1 MAIPDNYIDKITK
14 DNDSRMISP
23 AADMVRVNNDNFDG
37 ETLDDVLDDVA
48 QAISE
53 AGEVKSVTINGTN
66 HTPNSSGVVDL
77 GTIQGEKGDKGDTG
91 NVTVTDGV
99 AQITIVNDL
108 TTGGTGDS
116 LSAEMGKEIKRN
128 YLNALDEITIP
139 ESVETTAVTS
149 FTSGRHYVTYNVNV
163 GGTFTGNTGN
173 QSGARIAKVPFVA
186 GDVLRVWGKGTGVA
200 NVWVL
205 VDANNVV
212 KAKSNTSSGGGAI
225 APSGS
230 ITEANPDVLTPDYNG
245 TLYFTSVNS
254 VSFGVTVAHTTP
266 AHLIVADDG
275 NNGLMSKELAAA
287 LDESF
292 FNLVDDIK
300 QTPYTEDINVEVLY
314 NQSNYSCFQTAA
326 IGTEWNPSRTSATD
340 KKCTKHSIKAG
351 DVIDIWGQGTG
362 PAALYVITDEDNI
375 VRARGYGGQGTAVS
389 TVFTEEDPLTITS
402 QWSGTLY
409 MNCVR
414 TVSFGATIHRVHSGA
429 KRATSEQDGLMTKE
443 QVSVMDELTAAL
455 ATQSGGLAQKLIAV
469 IGDSFSAPGA
479 WQRRMN
485 QILGSSTANAAKSG
499 GRWASTDPS
508 TDAYN
513 QALGLVSGYANAERK
528 PDYILCVL
536 GVNDV
541 NNAVTL
547 GDIVYSDTIGT
558 GSGEIDYSTFTGGIQ
573 AVLTVLKNNFPNAI
587 IKVGFTPAGMMYL
600 AANSTITERTETYLQ
615 RLQYVANLYGVG
627 YLETR
632 ACGIC
637 RIVTQEYNMF
647 KSNDAHPGT
656 DGQNRIGEY
665 MARLMLSNL

>member
-1 MAIPDNYIDKITK
+1 MANK
-14 DNDSRMISP
+14 
-23 AADMVRVNNDNFDG
+23 
-37 ETLDDVLDDVA
+37 
-48 QAISE
+48 
-53 AGEVKSVTINGTN
+53 TIYPYG
-66 HTPNSSGVVDL
+66 
-77 GTIQGEKGDKGDTG
+77 
-91 NVTVTDGV
+91 TDGQLPSSIGV
-99 AQITIVNDL
+99 INDL
-108 TTGGTGDS
+108 TTGGADKA

-128 YLNALDEITIP
+128 YLNALDEITTP
-139 ESVETTAVTS
+139 ENTETTAVSS
-149 FTSGRHYVTYNVNV
+149 FINGSQWYGYGKSV
-163 GGTFTGNTGN
+163 GSTWGGQQISNDSTTH
-173 QSGARIAKVPFVA
+173 RVDVPFVA
-186 GDVLRVWGKGTGVA
+186 SDTLRVWGKGTGVA
-200 NVWVL
+200 NVWIL
-205 VDANNVV
+205 LDENDII
-212 KAKSNTSSGGGAI
+212 KAKSSTSSGGGGSS
-225 APSGS
+225 PNGS
-230 ITEANPDVLTPDYNG
+230 IPESNPAVLTPDYNG
-245 TLYFTSVNS
+245 RLLFTSVTS
-254 VSFGVTVAHTTP
+254 VDNGVTITHTDA
-266 AHLIVADDG
+266 AHLNVADSE
-275 NNGLMSKELAAA
+275 NNGLMSKELASA

-314 NQSNYSCFQTAA
+314 NQAYYNCFHTAD
-326 IGTEWNPSRTSATD
+326 IGTEWNPSTTSATD

-351 DVIDIWGQGTG
+351 DVIDIWGQGTA
-362 PAALYVITDEDNI
+362 PAALYVITDEDDI
-375 VRARGYGGQGTAVS
+375 VRARGYGGKGTAVS

-600 AANSTITERTETYLQ
+600 ATNSTITERTETYLQ

-647 KSNDAHPGT
+647 KSNDSHPGT

>member
-1 MAIPDNYIDKITK
+1 MANT
-14 DNDSRMISP
+14 
-23 AADMVRVNNDNFDG
+23 
-37 ETLDDVLDDVA
+37 
-48 QAISE
+48 
-53 AGEVKSVTINGTN
+53 TIYPYGTN
-66 HTPNSSGVVDL
+66 GQLPSSIGV
-77 GTIQGEKGDKGDTG
+77 I
-91 NVTVTDGV
+91 
-99 AQITIVNDL
+99 NDL
-108 TTGGTGDS
+108 TTGGADKA

-128 YLNALDEITIP
+128 YLNALDEITTP

-149 FTSGRHYVTYNVNV
+149 FTSGRHYKTYNVSV
-163 GGTFTGNTGN
+163 GGTFTGATDNN
-173 QSGARIAKVPFVA
+173 SGSRIAAVSFAA
-186 GDVLRVWGKGTGVA
+186 GDVLTVWGQGTGVA
-200 NVWVL
+200 NVWLL

-245 TLYFTSVNS
+245 KLYFTSVTS
-254 VSFGVTVAHTTP
+254 VANGITIRHTD
-266 AHLIVADDG
+266 ASHLNVADSD
-275 NNGLMSKELAAA
+275 NNGLMPKELAAA

-300 QTPYTEDINVEVLY
+300 QTPYTEDINVDVLY
-314 NQSNYSCFQTAA
+314 NSGYYNCFQTAA
-326 IGTEWNPSRTSATD
+326 IGTTWNPSVTNETD

-362 PAALYVITDEDNI
+362 GGALYVITDEDNV
-375 VRARGYGGQGTAVS
+375 VRARDYGGQGLAVS

-479 WQRRMN
+479 WQSRMN
-485 QILGSSTANAAKSG
+485 QILGSLTSNAAKSG

-508 TDAYN
+508 TDAYR
-513 QALGLVSGYANAERK
+513 QATGLVSYYANAERK

-600 AANSTITERTETYLQ
+600 AANGTITERTETYLQ
-615 RLQYVANLYGVG
+615 RLQYIANLYGVG

-637 RIVTQEYNMF
+637 RIVTSEFNMF
-647 KSNDAHPGT
+647 KSDGHPNS
-656 DGQNRIGEY
+656 DGHNRIGEY

>member
-1 MAIPDNYIDKITK
+1 MAN
-14 DNDSRMISP
+14 
-23 AADMVRVNNDNFDG
+23 
-37 ETLDDVLDDVA
+37 ET
-48 QAISE
+48 IYPY
-53 AGEVKSVTINGTN
+53 GTN
-66 HTPNSSGVVDL
+66 GQLPSSIGV
-77 GTIQGEKGDKGDTG
+77 I
-91 NVTVTDGV
+91 
-99 AQITIVNDL
+99 NDL
-108 TTGGTGDS
+108 ITGGADKA

-128 YLNALDEITIP
+128 YLNALDEITTP
-139 ESVETTAVTS
+139 ENTETTAVTS
-149 FTSGRHYVTYNVNV
+149 FINGQQWYGYGKSVGSTWGSGYTTSNDSNMHRADVN
-163 GGTFTGNTGN
+163 
-173 QSGARIAKVPFVA
+173 FVA
-186 GDVLRVWGKGTGVA
+186 GDTLRVWGKGSGAA
-200 NVWVL
+200 NVWIL
-205 VDANNVV
+205 LDENDII
-212 KAKSNTSSGGGAI
+212 KGKSDKSSGGDGVS
-225 APSGS
+225 PQGS
-230 ITEANPDVLTPDYNG
+230 IPASNPAVLTPDYNG
-245 TLYFTSVNS
+245 RLLFSSRIDVDN
-254 VSFGVTVAHTTP
+254 GVTVTHTDA
-266 AHLIVADDG
+266 AHLDVADSE
-275 NNGLMSKELAAA
+275 NNGLMPKELATK

-300 QTPYTEDINVEVLY
+300 QTPYTEDINVEILY
-314 NQSNYSCFQTAA
+314 GSSFYNCFQTAA
-326 IGTEWNPSRTSATD
+326 IGTEWNPSTTGATD

-351 DVIDIWGQGTG
+351 DVIDIWGQGTA

-375 VRARGYGGQGTAVS
+375 VRERGYGGKGTAVS

-409 MNCVR
+409 MNCVK

-455 ATQSGGLAQKLIAV
+455 ASQSGGLAQKLIAV

-485 QILGSSTANAAKSG
+485 QILGSSTSNAAKSG

-541 NNAVTL
+541 NNNVPL

-558 GSGEIDYSTFTGGIQ
+558 GSGEVDYSTFTGGIQ
-573 AVLTVLKNNFPNAI
+573 AVLTVLKNNFPQAI

-600 AANSTITERTETYLQ
+600 AANSGMTQRVETYLE
-615 RLQYVANLYGVG
+615 RLKSVANLYGVG

-637 RIVTQEYNMF
+637 RIVSSEFNMF

>member
-1 MAIPDNYIDKITK
+1 MANYPINPFGNNGQLPEGYPIADDLDT
-14 DNDSRMISP
+14 DS
-23 AADMVRVNNDNFDG
+23 AQ
-37 ETLDDVLDDVA
+37 VA
-48 QAISE
+48 
-53 AGEVKSVTINGTN
+53 
-66 HTPNSSGVVDL
+66 
-77 GTIQGEKGDKGDTG
+77 
-91 NVTVTDGV
+91 
-99 AQITIVNDL
+99 
-108 TTGGTGDS
+108 
-116 LSAEMGKEIKRN
+116 LSAKQGKEIKRN
-128 YLNALDEITIP
+128 YLNALDEITTL
-139 ESVETTAVTS
+139 ENTETTAVSS
-149 FTSGRHYVTYNVNV
+149 FIEGQQWYGYGKSV
-163 GGTFTGNTGN
+163 GSTWGGQQTANESTTHRAGV
-173 QSGARIAKVPFVA
+173 KFVA
-186 GDVLRVWGKGTGVA
+186 GDTLRVWGKGTGTA
-200 NVWVL
+200 NVWIL
-205 VDANNVV
+205 LDENDII
-212 KAKSNTSSGGGAI
+212 KAKSSTSSGGGAVT
-225 APSGS
+225 PSGS
-230 ITEANPDVLTPDYNG
+230 IPASNPAVLTPDYNG
-245 TLYFTSVNS
+245 RLLFTSVTS
-254 VSFGVTVAHTTP
+254 VDNGVTITHTDA
-266 AHLIVADDG
+266 AHLNVANSE
-275 NNGLMSKELAAA
+275 NNGLMPKELAAT

-314 NQSNYSCFQTAA
+314 NDRYYNCFQTAA
-326 IGTEWNPSRTSATD
+326 IGTTWNPSVTGATD

-351 DVIDIWGQGTG
+351 DVIDIWGQGTA
-362 PAALYVITDEDNI
+362 PAALYVITDENNI
-375 VRARGYGGQGTAVS
+375 VKARDYGGNGIAVS
-389 TVFTEEDPLTITS
+389 DVFTEANPLTLTS

-409 MNCVR
+409 LNSAKSVD
-414 TVSFGATIHRVHSGA
+414 FGATIHRLHDGA

-443 QVSVMDELTAAL
+443 QVSVMDELAAAL

-479 WQRRMN
+479 WQSRMN
-485 QILGSSTANAAKSG
+485 QILGSSTSNVAKSG

-513 QALGLVSGYANAERK
+513 QALGLVSSYANSERK
-528 PDYILCVL
+528 PDYIICVL

-632 ACGIC
+632 DCGIC
-637 RIVTQEYNMF
+637 RIVSSEFNMF
-647 KSNDAHPGT
+647 KSDGHPNS
-656 DGQNRIGEY
+656 DGHNRIGEY